1 MTTATETTSPQ
12 AQAHEDART
21 FAQRLRDETAAVRC
35 RRRVLGNTRS
45 LSADKRREIAESYH
59 ADPDY
64 IRARKVLLNRKDKRI
79 RECFSVCDRAVKY
92 WESMTVPYS
101 EAQKGI
107 RLIRR
112 DRIDEFERGMN
123 RLLDELS
130 TAVAEAEDVYQSE
143 ILPEARQRLSELF
156 NAADYPPT
164 LVGCWG
170 FDWEYPSVEP
180 PSYLRQLNPELY
192 EMEQGRIRRRFEE
205 AVTLA
210 EQAFLEEFSKM
221 IAKLSERLQPGPDGK
236 AKTFQETTVTN
247 LTDFFDRFKQL
258 NIGSNDQLEGLIT
271 EAQQA
276 LQGTNV
282 NKLRKDQGERQTV
295 QDAMS
300 SISERL
306 ADLMVDKPE
315 RRISLEDVE

>member
-1 MTTATETTSPQ
+1 MTTTTT
-12 AQAHEDART
+12 DADRT

-45 LSADKRREIAESYH
+45 LSAERRREIAEGYH

-64 IRARKVLLNRKDKRI
+64 IRARKVLLNRKDARI

-101 EAQKGI
+101 EAQKGV

-112 DRIDEFERGMN
+112 DRIEEFESGMQ

-130 TAVAEAEDVYQSE
+130 EAVAQAEEVYQSE

-156 NAADYPPT
+156 DASDYPPT

-180 PSYLRQLNPELY
+180 PQYLQQLNPELY
-192 EMEQGRIRRRFEE
+192 QMEQERIRRRFEE
-205 AVTLA
+205 AVQLA
-210 EQAFLEEFSKM
+210 EHAFLEEFSKM

-236 AKTFQETTVTN
+236 VKTFQETTVTN
-247 LTDFFDRFKQL
+247 LTEFFDRFRQL
-258 NIGSNDQLEGLIT
+258 NIGSNEQLDALVGEAQRALEGVDV
-271 EAQQA
+271 A
-276 LQGTNV
+276 
-282 NKLRKDQGERQTV
+282 KLRKDQDQRSTV
-295 QDAMS
+295 SESMA
-300 SISERL
+300 SIYNRL
-306 ADLMVDKPE
+306 TEMMVDRPD
-315 RRISLEDVE
+315 RRISLEDDE